1 MVALVKD
8 VRVSQ
13 ALASQHL
20 PDLQREARRVW
31 RQLVLREFP
40 HMRRVGLPLVTFNTR
55 ISRRVGLYY
64 PCAHEVQLSLKVWM
78 FSPEHRRFM
87 VDVVLPHEFAHAVD
101 LSDYARRGWPEG
113 HQRHGK
119 PWQDIM
125 MRMGQQPTACPLPD
139 AYGLSG
145 WD

>member
-55 ISRRVGLYY
+55 IWSTVGLYY
-64 PCAHEVQLSLKVWM
+64 PCAHEVQISLKTWAC
-78 FSPEHRRFM
+78 SDAHRKFIT
-87 VDVVLPHEFAHAVD
+87 DVVLPHEFAHAVD

-113 HQRHGK
+113 HRAHGK
-119 PWQDIM
+119 SWQDIM
-125 MRMGQQPTACPLPD
+125 MRLGQQPTAYLPD
-139 AYGLSG
+139 ADGLSG